1 MSGIWCINIVASRTG
16 ASVLLQQ
23 QLSPEWQPIAHHAD
37 GYSIDAPDHVPTG
50 AHRVGIT
57 PASRA
62 QGMDLPA
69 VHIVRA
75 EVYRPGAWA

>member
-1 MSGIWCINIVASRTG
+1 MSGIWHINIVASRTG

-23 QLSPEWQPIAHHAD
+23 QLSPEWQAIAHQAD
-37 GYSIDAPDHVPTG
+37 GYSIDAPNHVPTG

-62 QGMDLPA
+62 QGIDLAA

>member
-1 MSGIWCINIVASRTG
+1 MSGIWHINSITSRTG
-16 ASVLLQQ
+16 AAVLLQQ
-23 QLSPEWQPIAHHAD
+23 QLAPEWQAIAHQAD

-62 QGMDLPA
+62 QGMDLAA